1 MVHILPGC
9 PIMADGPTQE
19 NIGQGSATTA
29 PPILS
34 RPFWHPSNFVALL
47 RGYVVMLAIAFL
59 TGLFVILTALI
70 LRAGLQ
76 PTPWDV
82 YITHEVQEL
91 PDIIGEGLVAVSAPG
106 FSPWNFII
114 PIAVVLIFILF
125 RWFTEAAFTSMAA
138 AGGFTAEIVK
148 NLVDRPRPTPDLA
161 RIARELHTF
170 SFPSGHV
177 TGYVTLFGF
186 LFYLAYTL
194 LPPRHPLRW
203 IVLIVC
209 ALAII
214 LVGPSRVYMGQHWA
228 SDALAGYAL
237 GFAYL
242 LAVIQ
247 IHRFWL
253 KRGSRSEVRGASGQ
267 GPEVV

>member
-1 MVHILPGC
+1 M
-9 PIMADGPTQE
+9 
-19 NIGQGSATTA
+19 GQSSAAAA
-29 PPILS
+29 PAILS
-34 RPFWHPSNFVALL
+34 RPFWHPSSFVALL
-47 RGYVVMLAIAFL
+47 RGHIVLMAIAFL

-70 LRAGLQ
+70 LRVGLQ

-82 YITHEVQEL
+82 AITHEVQEL
-91 PDIIGEGLVAVSAPG
+91 PDVVGEGLVVVSAPG
-106 FSPWNFII
+106 FYPWNFVL
-114 PIAVVLIFILF
+114 PIAIVLIFLLF
-125 RWFTEAAFTSMAA
+125 RWFTEAAFMALA
-138 AGGFTAEIVK
+138 SAGGFTSEIVK
-148 NLVDRPRPTPDLA
+148 NFVDRPRPTPDLA

-194 LPPRHPLRW
+194 LPRRHPLRW
-203 IVLIVC
+203 IVLTIC

-242 LAVIQ
+242 LLVIQ
-247 IHRFWL
+247 LHRFWL
-253 KRGSRSEVRGASGQ
+253 KRGVRGEERGASSQ
-267 GPEVV
+267 GPEAV

>member
-1 MVHILPGC
+1 
-9 PIMADGPTQE
+9 MADGPIQE
-19 NIGQGSATTA
+19 NIGQGSAATV
-29 PPILS
+29 PPIIS
-34 RPFWHPSNFVALL
+34 HPFWHPSNFVALL

-59 TGLFVILTALI
+59 TGLFVILTALV

-82 YITHEVQEL
+82 YITREVQEL
-91 PDIIGEGLVAVSAPG
+91 PDIIGEGLVAVSVPG

-114 PIAVVLIFILF
+114 PIAIVFIFLLF
-125 RWFTEAAFTSMAA
+125 RWFTEAAFMALAA

-194 LPPRHPLRW
+194 LPRRHPLRW
-203 IVLIVC
+203 IVLTIC

-242 LAVIQ
+242 LLVIQ

-253 KRGSRSEVRGASGQ
+253 KRGARDEGRGVSSQ